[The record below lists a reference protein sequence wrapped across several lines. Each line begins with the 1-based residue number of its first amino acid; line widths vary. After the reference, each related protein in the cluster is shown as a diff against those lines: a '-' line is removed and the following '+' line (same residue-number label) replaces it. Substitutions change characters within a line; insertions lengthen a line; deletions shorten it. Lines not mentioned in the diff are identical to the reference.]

1 VREDRPGWEATSTH
15 TSAARRSHEEFA
27 QALRRAGYSD
37 EFISDVLSQLP
48 DPIDLERD
56 QQILARYGLS
66 PERLMDRIGGSP

>member
-1 VREDRPGWEATSTH
+1 MTSG
-15 TSAARRSHEEFA
+15 SARRSHEEFA
-27 QALRRAGYSD
+27 PVLRRAGCSD

-66 PERLMDRIGGSP
+66 PERLMDRMGGSP